1 MEDFFRTLHELH
13 ESGLKL
19 KGKYKYVECAY
30 GLIAYPKESID
41 HAIKEFILK
50 YKIKPSCI
58 CMSGKTYDHVSWL
71 YSSSDD
77 KSLSRRY
84 LDYEIIIDDD
94 TPYGFIDIGIRI
106 GGGV

>member
-41 HAIKEFILK
+41 YAIKGFILK

-58 CMSGKTYDHVSWL
+58 CMSSTTYDFVSL
-71 YSSSDD
+71 IYQPTYNESFNHH
-77 KSLSRRY
+77 Y
-84 LDYEIIIDDD
+84 LDYEIIIDEDI
-94 TPYGFIDIGIRI
+94 PCGFIDIGIRI